1 MSKPILLY
9 RKMDDADRAYMV
21 KSGKVTCKIT
31 ENDTFELPCE
41 NVIVGGGE
49 ILVEKEQMFPEA
61 RHMTLSYIPA
71 NKKPIKTQ
79 IIKLSVNQLLDSV
92 STYKV
97 AFHTARFI
105 ASCLTKINDI
115 RTNKNNQL
123 NRAEG
128 LLKTYSII
136 YAKAV
141 EKLRKPFEELGF
153 PWIDKLMTESS
164 DTIIYE
170 KGKAFVS
177 LENRKRVELDSDK
190 LDKFNVR
197 YPKGSFICKQG
208 DEGNE
213 LFKLVEGKLKVIVDG
228 NDVTDIKEGSVFG
241 EMALLLGETRTAT
254 LKAMED
260 SIITV
265 ISKDQLPK
273 VVKEDKDFFKNI
285 IITLSRWELISIN
298 LVENLQD
305 LIKESKEAVDEHVSK
320 KKLIEYKQMIKEL
333 RKKIN
338 ELFAKYEQQF
348 LFHISNEITE
358 DLKKIENKKV

>member
-1 MSKPILLY
+1 
-9 RKMDDADRAYMV
+9 MDDADRAYMV
-21 KSGKVTCKIT
+21 KMGKVMCKIT
-31 ENDTFELPCE
+31 DEDEFELPC
-41 NVIVGGGE
+41 NNIIVGGGE
-49 ILVEKEQMFPEA
+49 ILVEKEQRFPES
-61 RHMTLSYIPA
+61 RHMTVTYIPKD
-71 NKKPIKTQ
+71 NKPMKTQ
-79 IIKLSVNQLLDSV
+79 IIKLSVNQLLESV

-105 ASCLTKINDI
+105 ASCLIKINEI
-115 RTNKNNQL
+115 RTQKNNKL
-123 NRAEG
+123 NRSEG

-141 EKLRKPFEELGF
+141 EKLKKPCEELGF
-153 PWIDKLMTESS
+153 PWIEKLMTESS

-197 YPKGSFICKQG
+197 YPKGSFVCKQG

-213 LFKLVEGKLKVIVDG
+213 LFKLVKGKLKVIVDG
-228 NDVTDIKEGSVFG
+228 NEVTEIEENSVFG

-260 SIITV
+260 CVVTV

-273 VVKEDKDFFKNI
+273 VVKEDENFFKNI
-285 IITLSRWELISIN
+285 IVTLSRWELISIN

-305 LIKESKEAVDEHVSK
+305 LLKESKEVTDEQVSK

-338 ELFAKYEQQF
+338 DLYRKYEQEF
-348 LFHISNEITE
+348 LVEIANGITE
-358 DLKKIENKKV
+358 DLKNIEHKRI